1 MQRHAGS
8 LAVLLVLGLAGVGCN
23 DGTEGQEAFQ
33 ATLSGSEEVPPRS
46 TGASGS
52 AGVTV
57 EGNTVHYSVEVRG
70 ISNVIGA
77 HIHLA
82 PRGTNGPI
90 RLSLFP
96 GGTTNITDP
105 TGAVNGIL
113 IQASAPASDLQGGI
127 SLADL
132 VSNIRSG
139 NAYVNV
145 HTTTFPGGEIRGQ
158 LQTLNLD

>member
-1 MQRHAGS
+1 
-8 LAVLLVLGLAGVGCN
+8 
-23 DGTEGQEAFQ
+23 
-33 ATLSGSEEVPPRS
+33 
-46 TGASGS
+46 
-52 AGVTV
+52 V

>member
-8 LAVLLVLGLAGVGCN
+8 LAVLLVLGLAGGGCN
-23 DGTEGQEAFQ
+23 DGTEGQEGFQ
-33 ATLSGSEEVPPRS
+33 ATLSGSEEVPPRPS
-46 TGASGS
+46 GASGS

-57 EGNTVHYSVEVRG
+57 DGNTV
-70 ISNVIGA
+70 
-77 HIHLA
+77 
-82 PRGTNGPI
+82 
-90 RLSLFP
+90 
-96 GGTTNITDP
+96 NITDP

-158 LQTLNLD
+158 LQALNLD